1 MREIG
6 RLRLKFI
13 IYNMLVVTAVIGITF
28 CAVTSVVKHR
38 VNDQGSLALSRVVSG
53 EEQSLIFAAMPPVRM
68 PYFTVLVAENG
79 EVIAAGERYNAYR
92 GPESWNRW
100 LSWGWRRGGH
110 GNTGRIPAEIL

>member
-38 VNDQGSLALSRVVSG
+38 VNGAWRCPGWYQGRNS
-53 EEQSLIFAAMPPVRM
+53 P
-68 PYFTVLVAENG
+68 
-79 EVIAAGERYNAYR
+79 
-92 GPESWNRW
+92 
-100 LSWGWRRGGH
+100 
-110 GNTGRIPAEIL
+110 

>member
-38 VNDQGSLALSRVVSG
+38 VNDQAW
-53 EEQSLIFAAMPPVRM
+53 PCP
-68 PYFTVLVAENG
+68 
-79 EVIAAGERYNAYR
+79 
-92 GPESWNRW
+92 
-100 LSWGWRRGGH
+100 GWWP
-110 GNTGRIPAEIL
+110 GRNSP

>member
-53 EEQSLIFAAMPPVRM
+53 RSSP
-68 PYFTVLVAENG
+68 
-79 EVIAAGERYNAYR
+79 
-92 GPESWNRW
+92 
-100 LSWGWRRGGH
+100 
-110 GNTGRIPAEIL
+110 